1 MRSLHPF
8 ARPLLATCLGL
19 FGPAWAAATITLS
32 PGDNTVSTSRL
43 ELDFGAPNVERVDS
57 VQWVN
62 SDGILGANLVAAG
75 GAPPA
80 CTTDDVL
87 EAWGQAYGSTH
98 PHRPVLVAA
107 GATGTWTVKGQRTV
121 EIESSVP
128 FDCFSDGPTSVRTRY
143 TFFDDGPAASQLRI
157 ERRFDFGPGSP
168 GYTTEGLRPYVVRL
182 SSASQMLFPDA
193 TGTALVTAGTSA
205 EGTITDD
212 WDGTWLA
219 LDNPNHAGVVI
230 LRDPAN
236 ASPAKLILD
245 YDSLS
250 GSYLSSV
257 DLTRPGDG
265 WKEPLTEIEYLCFY
279 DAQSWPPAERAPGV
293 LPAGCTGSSV
303 PINTSPP
310 TIDGGAEVDGELTA
324 SPGTWDFATDLFAHQ
339 WLRCD
344 GDACETI
351 AGAEAASYTPLD
363 ADVGKTLRV
372 EVTAIS
378 PDGETETA
386 SATSEVVTPGLC
398 SGGLCQVDDE
408 ELFRAATDAMV
419 VTGVGADGLPLPLP
433 DLGAVKRQVTLGAV
447 KLKAKG
453 LFVGAGGDPSV
464 TDGDW
469 SALLPGP
476 DIALTGKRKKKLEL
490 RFSAPIFSAG
500 FEFVEIET
508 GPNVGPEFDDATF
521 TLKVKRGRKTIAE
534 TVFNAPNDVVAFVGL
549 WSDQLFDRMEI
560 RSGDAAGTKLLGKI
574 QAGYIPGFS
583 RRRNILVVS
592 PDGVGGTQG
601 RGALHEVRFGDGF
614 RTLLQNFSDGSQ
626 GALGEEPVS
635 VAVAGDVAMVLDILA
650 GTGGA
655 AALFRVDLRT
665 GIRTVLSDFGN
676 AGQGPLGSNPSDV
689 AIEPS
694 GAVLVV
700 DQDSGSGIR
709 GQLFRVDPVTGA
721 RTIVNDF
728 GSGTKRGQEPGQLA
742 LEASGDVL
750 VSDSGATF
758 SASGY
763 GVIFRVNG
771 KNGNRTVLTDF
782 STASQGPTTSFP
794 WSVAVEPSGQ
804 ILLLDQIDRRIFRV
818 HPSTGVR
825 TVLTDLTN
833 GLQGTTGPVR
843 DIGVEASGRI
853 VALVSGEGLAALVHV
868 HPLTGYRTLFTDMNP
883 YNGPPMLEPSGIAIR
898 R

>member
-1 MRSLHPF
+1 MRTLQ
-8 ARPLLATCLGL
+8 AVLRTLLATSLAL
-19 FGPAWAAATITLS
+19 FGPGWAAATITLS

-43 ELDFGAPNVERVDS
+43 ELDFGAPTVERVDS

-62 SDGILGANLVAAG
+62 SDGMLGANLVAAG

-128 FDCFSDGPTSVRTRY
+128 FDCFSDGPTPVRTRY
-143 TFFDDGPAASQLRI
+143 TFFDDGPTANQVRI

-168 GYTTEGLRPYVVRL
+168 DYTTEGLRPYVVRL
-182 SSASQMLFPDA
+182 SSTSQMLFPDA
-193 TGTALVTAGTSA
+193 TGTTLVTAATSG

-230 LRDPAN
+230 LRDPAST
-236 ASPAKLILD
+236 SPAKLILD

-257 DLTRPGDG
+257 DLTRPPGG
-265 WKEPLTEIEYLCFY
+265 WKEPLIEIEYLCFY
-279 DAQSWPPAERAPGV
+279 DAQSWPPAERAPGT
-293 LPAGCTGSSV
+293 LPAGCTGFSV
-303 PINTSPP
+303 PINMSPP
-310 TIDGGAEVDGELTA
+310 TIDGVAEVDGELTA
-324 SPGTWDFATDLFAHQ
+324 SPGTWDFATDLFAYQ

-344 GDACETI
+344 GGVCETI
-351 AGAEAASYTPLD
+351 AGAEAASYTPVD

-378 PDGETETA
+378 PDGEIETA
-386 SATSEVVTPGLC
+386 AATSEVVTAGLC
-398 SGGLCQVDDE
+398 SGVLCQVDDE

-419 VTGVGADGLPLPLP
+419 VTGVDADGVPLPLP
-433 DLGAVKRQVTLGAV
+433 DLGAVKRRVTLGAV

-453 LFVGAGGDPSV
+453 LFVGAGGDPTV

-476 DIALTGKRKKKLEL
+476 DIALTGRRKKKVEL

-500 FEFVEIET
+500 FEFVEVET

-521 TLKVKRGRKTIAE
+521 TLKLKRGRKTIAE
-534 TVFNAPNDVVAFVGL
+534 TTFNAPNDVVAFVGL
-549 WSDQLFDRMEI
+549 WSGQLFDRMEI
-560 RSGDAAGTKLLGKI
+560 RSGDAAGTKLIGKI

-592 PDGVGGTQG
+592 TEGGTAG
-601 RGALHEVRFGDGF
+601 RGLLHEVRFADGF
-614 RTLLQNFSDGSQ
+614 RTRLQDFGDGSQ
-626 GALGEEPVS
+626 GALGADPWA
-635 VAVAGDVAMVLDILA
+635 VAVAGDVAMVLDTSA
-650 GTGGA
+650 GTGGSG
-655 AALFRVDLRT
+655 ALFRVDLRT
-665 GIRTVLSDFGN
+665 GIRTLLSDFGN
-676 AGQGPLGSNPSDV
+676 AGQGPLGSNPADV

-700 DQDSGSGIR
+700 DADSGSAIR
-709 GQLFRVDPVTGA
+709 GHLFRVEPVTGSRA
-721 RTIVNDF
+721 IVHDF
-728 GSGTKRGQEPGQLA
+728 AAGTKRGQEPERLE

-750 VSDSGATF
+750 VSDSGATD
-758 SASGY
+758 SSSGS

-782 STASQGPTTSFP
+782 STSSQGPTTNVP

-804 ILLLDQIDRRIFRV
+804 ILLLDHFDRRIFRV
-818 HPSTGVR
+818 HPTTGVR
-825 TVLTDLTN
+825 AVLTDFTN
-833 GLQGTTGPVR
+833 GLQGATGPVL

-853 VALVSGEGLAALVHV
+853 VALVSGDGLSALVHV
-868 HPLTGYRTLFTDMNP
+868 HPLTGYRTLFTDMNLSSS
-883 YNGPPMLEPSGIAIR
+883 GPPIFRADGIAVR